1 MNSYEK
7 RIEKWA
13 YKFFAEAN
21 KNIDITKEN
30 LKKYFKGCIR
40 LPKNYMYPD
49 IINKIKE
56 MKDKGIKFNC
66 EE

>member
-30 LKKYFKGCIR
+30 LIKYLK
-40 LPKNYMYPD
+40 
-49 IINKIKE
+49 
-56 MKDKGIKFNC
+56 
-66 EE
+66 